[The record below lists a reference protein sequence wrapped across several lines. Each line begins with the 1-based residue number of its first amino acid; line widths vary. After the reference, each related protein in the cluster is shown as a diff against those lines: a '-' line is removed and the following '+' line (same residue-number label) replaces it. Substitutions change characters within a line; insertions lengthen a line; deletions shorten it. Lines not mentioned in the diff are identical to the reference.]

1 MIIDFHTHVFP
12 DKIVKRTIAILESNI
27 EKQSNYIYHAVGDGS
42 VGGLI
47 ENMKKEAI
55 DASVVL
61 PIATSPK
68 QTENINAFAVTINGK
83 DGVYSFGSL
92 HPDNEDIDG
101 ILERIKES
109 GLKGIKLHPEYQSF
123 YIDSKES
130 IKILK
135 KCEELGLYTILH
147 AGNDHGCPPPLHC
160 KPHKLKNVL
169 SEVSGKYIIAAHM
182 GGWSMWE
189 EAEKYII
196 GTTIMID
203 TCFSLHLMDR
213 KTASAMIK
221 AHGAEK
227 VLFGTDWPWYSQ
239 AKTYEHLSA
248 LDLTEDEKALISSV
262 NARKI
267 LGI

>member
-27 EKQSNYIYHAVGDGS
+27 EKHSHCIYHAVGDGS
-42 VGGLI
+42 VSGLI
-47 ENMKKEAI
+47 ENMKNESI

-68 QTENINAFAVTINGK
+68 QTENINAFAEIINGK
-83 DGVYSFGSL
+83 DGIYSFGSL
-92 HPDNEDIDG
+92 HPDNDDIDG

-123 YIDSKES
+123 YIDSKPAL
-130 IKILK
+130 KILK

-160 KPHKLKNVL
+160 VPERLKNIL
-169 SEVSGKYIIAAHM
+169 GEVSGKYIIAAHM

-189 EAEKYII
+189 EACKHIV
-196 GTTIMID
+196 GTPIMID
-203 TCFSLHLMDR
+203 TCFSLHLMD
-213 KTASAMIK
+213 KKMASYMIK
-221 AHGAEK
+221 AHGADK

-239 AKTYEHLSA
+239 AKTYEHLST
-248 LDLTEDEKALISSV
+248 LDLTEDEMEFISSV